1 MNENRRG
8 ERGIALVI
16 VMILA
21 LVCLATA
28 TAIYTGFRVQ
38 INAAGT
44 IQGSQDTLTNAE
56 NGLALAVTLLSKS
69 PAYPPALPSGSDP
82 LFFHKTDGSN
92 VTVTAQYVTGC
103 VNVISTATRGR
114 FSRTVMVKVTYPS
127 PTYSIPPIAFFS
139 DGSVDLTNGTI
150 NASIFSNYNI
160 TIKNAT
166 VNGNV
171 STPGAVTT
179 ISLQGGHA
187 EVTGTIETGAND
199 GQPIPFPE
207 VKWYQLQQDAG
218 FTATTEDEFKAGI
231 LWLQANNGGILAV
244 TITSLLHVNAVDY
257 TNVPGTIVVMKPR
270 SSASDNPPGNP
281 SVFFNNF
288 SMTGTYDLLVE
299 GSIDLKN
306 VKSPGLVTQ
315 GIVYSGAKLD
325 FANDALNVTGG
336 IVSKGASMRNLQVQL
351 DSTQWDDLLGDNY
364 VTWGSTTVDNSHIV
378 VTDWHEP

>member
-1 MNENRRG
+1 MEENRRG

-69 PAYPPALPSGSDP
+69 AASPPALPSGSGNQ
-82 LFFHKTDGSN
+82 LFFYKTDGSH
-92 VTVTAQYVTGC
+92 VTVTAQNATGC
-103 VNVISTATRGR
+103 VNVVSTATHDR

-127 PTYSIPPIAFFS
+127 PSYSIPPYAFFS

-150 NASIFSNYNI
+150 GIIGQDGSRGTIFSNYNI

-171 STPGAVTT
+171 ATPGAVTT
-179 ISLQGGHA
+179 ISLQGGSA
-187 EVTGTIETGAND
+187 KVTGTIQTGANN

-207 VKWYQLQQDAG
+207 VNWYQLQQNAG
-218 FTATTEDEFKAGI
+218 FTATTEGEFKTGI
-231 LWLQANNGGILAV
+231 QWLKDHGGGILAV
-244 TITSLLHVNAVDY
+244 KTTSPLQVNNVDY

-270 SSASDNPPGNP
+270 SSASANP
-281 SVFFNNF
+281 SGDPSIKFVNFN
-288 SMTGTYDLLVE
+288 MTGTYDLLVE
-299 GSIDLKN
+299 GSITLKN

-315 GIVYSGAKLD
+315 GIVYTGAMLD
-325 FANDALNVTGG
+325 
-336 IVSKGASMRNLQVQL
+336 
-351 DSTQWDDLLGDNY
+351 
-364 VTWGSTTVDNSHIV
+364 
-378 VTDWHEP
+378 